1 VTVSLLES
9 LCALM
14 LITVDDFYYAAFVV
28 LCPYTD
34 ILGENVKLV
43 VLTKM

>member
-1 VTVSLLES
+1 
-9 LCALM
+9 M
-14 LITVDDFYYAAFVV
+14 IFYYAVYAAFAV